1 MREYEVVYIF
11 RADLESEEVEERL
24 DRYHDRL
31 GDGEVTAVEH
41 WGQRQLAYEIKD
53 ERKGYYVVVQFRT
66 EPGALTDFE
75 QGLRHDED
83 LLRHLIVLSEGELPI
98 PPSQRGED
106 EEEED
111 EEEEDEG
118 DEEEDGEP
126 ADEEEGEPED
136 EDDEEDEDE
145 EDEEGEDEEEED
157 EDEEEEDEGTD
168 EAEEDDEEEDE
179 AEEEEEDR
187 EPSDDDEADPDAS
200 DEETDDEEE
209 R

>member
-106 EEEED
+106 EEE
-111 EEEEDEG
+111 
-118 DEEEDGEP
+118 
-126 ADEEEGEPED
+126 GEPED